1 MGAVM
6 GYTPQEVR
14 AMSVWQYL
22 AARDGWFKYN
32 VPDDGKLNQEEED
45 ALWEMVQR
53 KANGT
58 KRS

>member
-6 GYTPQEVR
+6 GFTPQEVR

-22 AARDGWFKYN
+22 AARDGWFRYN
-32 VPDDGKLNQEEED
+32 VPDDGKLTQEDED

-53 KANGT
+53 KASR
-58 KRS
+58 K